1 MTVRSARAGA
11 EAESPPAGGGSC
23 VFEVACGTMTPSR
36 RRGSEVRSRLPG
48 PLGATGRAAVDG
60 AVIMMAGGA
69 AAAASADFGG

>member
-23 VFEVACGTMTPSR
+23 VFEVACGTMTR